1 MLQAIAIGGAL
12 LLSLAPFEAR
22 AQDADLD
29 QRIFNLGILRTGKSS
44 SKSGKKRTDP
54 KVVLA
59 QVQEDFTKLQVTN
72 NELAEANEK
81 SQPLDIDFVVK
92 AISEIQ
98 TRADRLMENLTESKP
113 MKNQAQSIPS
123 SREQLKSLITKLDNV
138 VGEFAHNPV
147 FKEASPDDEK
157 LAKKAL
163 QDLDQIIQLAS
174 EISKG
179 AENLKKQ
186 SP

>member
-1 MLQAIAIGGAL
+1 MAIGGAL
-12 LLSLAPFEAR
+12 LLSSVPFEAR
-22 AQDADLD
+22 AQDSDLD

-44 SKSGKKRTDP
+44 SKSGKKRGDP
-54 KVVLA
+54 KALLT

-92 AISEIQ
+92 TILEIQ

-113 MKNQAQSIPS
+113 MKNEAQSIPA
-123 SREQLKSLITKLDNV
+123 SREQLKALITKLDNV

-147 FKEASPDDEK
+147 FKEASQDDEK